1 MYEVD
6 KYTVSLLHFE
16 DGIKDEMGKLWTAN
30 SGAAVST
37 VQSKIGGSSLYLNGS
52 QHISM
57 PMSDDLKLVS
67 NDFTIDFW
75 MYTSNSGG
83 SPYGIQ
89 LFNTTVDRVFTGI
102 SLCYVGNTIYGGVSV
117 NGTSWI
123 TATNTIT
130 LNEWN
135 HIAFIKSGNNLYVA
149 VNGVLGAP
157 TVINGNPLESS
168 QSYAIIGNLI
178 EESTKYHYTGYTGYI
193 DEFRISK
200 GIARWT
206 SDFKPELTL
215 NATIGDAQVTL
226 SWTAVDG
233 ATSYN
238 VKRSTTVGETY
249 QTIAS
254 NVIDTSYID
263 TSVTNGITYYYVVT
277 AVDNTNG
284 ESEYFNEASATPV
297 SSSKYLLRITMNDS
311 SEREYLL
318 TSTEIDV
325 FINWYTRTVGTGTT
339 CYTFNDTIDK
349 SKEYLAFEKIIS
361 FKVIPTVE

>member
-6 KYTVSLLHFE
+6 NYTVSLLHFD
-16 DGIKDEMGKLWTAN
+16 DGIKDQMGKLWKAN
-30 SGAAVST
+30 DGVAVSN

-52 QHISM
+52 QHIST

-75 MYTSNSGG
+75 MYTSNSGA

-89 LFNTTVDRVFTGI
+89 LFNTTVARVFSGI
-102 SLCYVGNTIYGGVSV
+102 SLCYVGNTIYGRISI

-135 HIAFIKSGNNLYVA
+135 HIAFIKSGNNLYMA
-149 VNGVLGAP
+149 VNGVFGTP
-157 TVINGNPLESS
+157 TIISGTPLESS
-168 QSYAIIGNLI
+168 QEYASIGNLV

-200 GIARWT
+200 GIARWAK
-206 SDFKPELTL
+206 DFKPELTL
-215 NATIGDAQVTL
+215 NTTMGDAQVTL

-238 VKRSTTVGETY
+238 VKRSTTAGETY
-249 QTIAS
+249 QNIAT
-254 NVIDTSYID
+254 NVIGTSYVD
-263 TSVTNGITYYYVVT
+263 TNVTNGITYYYVVT
-277 AVDNTNG
+277 AVNADI
-284 ESEYFNEASATPV
+284 ESEYFNEAFATPV

-318 TSTEIDV
+318 NGTAIDV